1 MEKMEEREKRL
12 EGKTRRTAKTVH
24 SECGWKEVTTECV
37 PMKFM
42 WQSQNSTSEVVRH
55 FNYF

>member
-1 MEKMEEREKRL
+1 MEEREKRL